1 MKCPKRHSWRSSQVS
16 ASFGSSGAA
25 PYSIVTNFSAM
36 LMWPCSFLCADLF
49 RPSGTR
55 SFANATQG
63 CRPGLHYCAAFR
75 LTALDK
81 AVTQS
86 DAANPPSTALL
97 RDVRADAPSHLKGC
111 WLRSGTVLLSSTAY
125 RVLLSL
131 EIAIRCI
138 ASPSGFLLRA

>member
-1 MKCPKRHSWRSSQVS
+1 MKCPKRRSWRSSQLS
-16 ASFGSSGAA
+16 TSFGSSGAG

-49 RPSGTR
+49 RPYGTR

-63 CRPGLHYCAAFR
+63 CRPGLHYCAALR

-86 DAANPPSTALL
+86 LATVAQGSAADIGDRASSAPLL
-97 RDVRADAPSHLKGC
+97 DPLAR
-111 WLRSGTVLLSSTAY
+111 
-125 RVLLSL
+125 
-131 EIAIRCI
+131 
-138 ASPSGFLLRA
+138 